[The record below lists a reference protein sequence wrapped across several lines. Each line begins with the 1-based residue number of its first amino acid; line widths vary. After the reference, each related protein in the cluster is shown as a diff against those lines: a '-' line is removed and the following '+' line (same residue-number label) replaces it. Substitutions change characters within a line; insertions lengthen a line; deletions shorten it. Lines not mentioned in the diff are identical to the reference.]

1 VIQPAA
7 FLKRLLVRKKQS
19 HKGDYG
25 RVLMVA
31 GSRGM
36 SGAASLAGLG
46 ALRSGAGLVTL
57 AVPDAIYSV
66 VAKKD
71 PEVMVRPFLSTFSGS
86 IHARSFAGI
95 TKLLAGQDV
104 LAIGPGLSRNPSTVQ
119 LIRKL
124 ILKSKI
130 PTVMDADALNSLEAR
145 PEILLQAEAPL
156 FLTPHEGEFERLF
169 KIAVPR
175 TAAITKRKNLAKEM
189 AEKFGIFL
197 ILKGHRTVVAAPD
210 GKVFVNSTGNPGMA
224 TAGSGD
230 VLTGVLSALLGR
242 GQDYFETACAAVY
255 VHGWAGDLAAKKM
268 GQTSLSA
275 RDILD
280 CLPATFKKIEK

>member
-1 VIQPAA
+1 MIQPPA
-7 FLKRLLVRKKQS
+7 FLKRLLFRKKQS

-57 AVPDAIYSV
+57 AVPDAIYPV
-66 VAKKD
+66 VARKD
-71 PEVMVRPFLSTFSGS
+71 PEVMVRSFLSTSSGS
-86 IHARSFAGI
+86 LHVRSFAEI
-95 TKLLAGQDV
+95 SKLLAGQDV
-104 LAIGPGLSRNPSTVQ
+104 LAIGPGLSRNESTAQ
-119 LIRKL
+119 LIHKL
-124 ILKSKI
+124 ILKSKV
-130 PTVMDADALNSLEAR
+130 PTVVDADALSSFEAR
-145 PEILLQAEAPL
+145 PQILLNSESPL

-169 KIAVPR
+169 KLAVPR
-175 TAAITKRKNLAKEM
+175 AGNLKRKNLAKET

-197 ILKGHRTVVAAPD
+197 ILKGHHTVVAAPD
-210 GKVFVNSTGNPGMA
+210 GKVFVNFTGNPGMA

-230 VLTGVLSALLGR
+230 VLTGILAGLLGR
-242 GQDYFETACAAVY
+242 GQDYFATACAAVY
-255 VHGWAGDLAAKKM
+255 AHGLAGDLAAKKM
-268 GQTSLSA
+268 GQTSLIA

-280 CLPATFKKIEK
+280 CLPAVFKKFEK